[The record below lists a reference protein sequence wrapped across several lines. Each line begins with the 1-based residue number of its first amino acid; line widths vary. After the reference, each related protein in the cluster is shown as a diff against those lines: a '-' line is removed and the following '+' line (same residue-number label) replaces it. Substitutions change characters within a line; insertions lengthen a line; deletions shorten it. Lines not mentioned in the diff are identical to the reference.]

1 MYFGVDYHPEHWT
14 YPYAGTQEK
23 PESRWERDVE
33 LMVKAKVNAVRMGEF
48 AWGLYEPEE
57 GKLDFSWMRRAMD
70 LMHKNDIKVVLGTP
84 TAAPPLWLTRKHPE
98 ILPKDR
104 KGDTYNPGTRHA
116 YCLNS
121 DIFWSFSQRIITATA
136 KALGDHPSLIGWQ
149 IHNGIGG
156 IHNEMSFNDE
166 TERDWHGW
174 LKQKYETIERLNECT
189 GSRFWG
195 QIISEWGEVPM
206 PLRAPESHNPALVLD
221 WMRFSSDTIVAYVKM
236 QADVLREITP
246 NARITTNLRPLTRNF
261 DHFDVADV
269 LDFVS
274 VDNNPTIKSRTA
286 EAACEVDMMRS
297 LKKENIRTPDGE
309 DGFWVIEQKAGQ
321 VNWED
326 VNSLV
331 RPDVVRLFHYQLLS
345 RGANG
350 VFYFFWRQ
358 PRIGSE
364 KFYGGVLSHHGRE
377 DNRVYQEVSQIGAE
391 MQLLGPMLKGTKVV
405 SESAIL
411 YSHDNDWT
419 LQLPMQPTRLFNL
432 RKHIQLF
439 HSAFHDRNLPVD
451 FARPIDDLSKY
462 KLVVAPSL
470 HQLSA
475 GEADRL
481 KLFVQ
486 NGGTLI
492 GTFNTG
498 MVDEHHIVPDTG
510 MPGNLTDL
518 FGMEVEEF
526 DPLPADQENHL
537 NFKGEFHVSNLHP
550 ARMWCDI
557 IKPNGCDVLA
567 VYAKDFYAGKPAI
580 TMNTYGLG
588 KAIYVGT
595 QSSQEFYYDLITWAR
610 GVCNLFPLL
619 KVPNTVEVS
628 MRSSDE
634 KNIYFLLNHQSSPV
648 RLQFYKPTHD
658 FLSGETITGKYDLP
672 PHGVLIVD
680 EKIH

>member
-14 YPYAGTQEK
+14 YPYAGTLEK

-121 DIFWSFSQRIITATA
+121 DLFWSFSQKIITATA

-174 LKQKYETIERLNECT
+174 LKQKYETIERLNECM

-195 QIISEWGEVPM
+195 QIVSDWREIPM
-206 PLRAPESHNPALVLD
+206 PLRSPESHNPALVLD

-236 QADVLREITP
+236 QADVLHEITP

-309 DGFWVIEQKAGQ
+309 NGFWVIEQKAGQ

-326 VNSLV
+326 VNALV
-331 RPDVVRLFHYQLLS
+331 RPDVVRLFHYQLIS

-377 DNRVYQEVSQIGAE
+377 DNRVYREVSQIGAE

-462 KLVVAPSL
+462 KLLVAPSL

-537 NFKGEFHVSNLHP
+537 NFKGEFPVSNLHP

-580 TMNTYGLG
+580 TMNNYGLG

-672 PHGVLIVD
+672 PHGVLVVD

>member
-1 MYFGVDYHPEHWT
+1 
-14 YPYAGTQEK
+14 
-23 PESRWERDVE
+23 
-33 LMVKAKVNAVRMGEF
+33 
-48 AWGLYEPEE
+48 
-57 GKLDFSWMRRAMD
+57 
-70 LMHKNDIKVVLGTP
+70 
-84 TAAPPLWLTRKHPE
+84 
-98 ILPKDR
+98 
-104 KGDTYNPGTRHA
+104 
-116 YCLNS
+116 
-121 DIFWSFSQRIITATA
+121 
-136 KALGDHPSLIGWQ
+136 
-149 IHNGIGG
+149 
-156 IHNEMSFNDE
+156 
-166 TERDWHGW
+166 
-174 LKQKYETIERLNECT
+174 
-189 GSRFWG
+189 
-195 QIISEWGEVPM
+195 
-206 PLRAPESHNPALVLD
+206 
-221 WMRFSSDTIVAYVKM
+221 
-236 QADVLREITP
+236 
-246 NARITTNLRPLTRNF
+246 
-261 DHFDVADV
+261 
-269 LDFVS
+269 
-274 VDNNPTIKSRTA
+274 
-286 EAACEVDMMRS
+286 
-297 LKKENIRTPDGE
+297 
-309 DGFWVIEQKAGQ
+309 
-321 VNWED
+321 
-326 VNSLV
+326 
-331 RPDVVRLFHYQLLS
+331 VVRLFHYQLVS

-364 KFYGGVLSHHGRE
+364 KFYGGVLTHHGRE
-377 DNRVYQEVSQIGAE
+377 DNRVYQEVSKIGEE
-391 MQLLGPMLKGTKVV
+391 MQRLGPMLKGTKVV
-405 SESAIL
+405 SECAIL

-439 HSAFHDRNLPVD
+439 HSAFHDRHLPVD

-462 KLVVAPSL
+462 KLLVAPSL

-557 IKPNGCDVLA
+557 IKPDGCTVLA

-580 TMNTYGLG
+580 TMHEFGLG
-588 KAIYVGT
+588 KAIYIGT
-595 QSSQEFYYDLITWAR
+595 QSSQDFYYDLITWAR

-619 KVPNTVEVS
+619 KVPDTVEVS
-628 MRSSDE
+628 MRTTEDR
-634 KNIYFLLNHQSSPV
+634 NIYFLLNHQNSPV

-672 PHGVLIVD
+672 PHGVLVVD